1 MLSSLKSFVER
12 VNLLLGYCSGLGIL
26 AMGIILF
33 YEVIARYFFNSP
45 TIWAQEISIY
55 LFIWTMLAGA
65 AYTLQVGKHVR
76 IDLLIIR
83 FSVKTQN
90 FLEFV
95 TSIFGM
101 LFSAYVTV
109 QGWNML
115 KATLKYHK
123 LSATPLRVP
132 MWIPQLALLVGF
144 GLLTLQFI
152 IIISA
157 KFSIFS
163 NQEKKEGEQPC

>member
-1 MLSSLKSFVER
+1 MLSSFKNVVER
-12 VNLLLGYCSGLGIL
+12 INQLLGYFSGLGIL

-33 YEVIARYFFNSP
+33 YEVIVRYFFNSP
-45 TIWAQEISIY
+45 TIWAQEVSVY

-83 FSVKTQN
+83 FSEKTQT
-90 FLEFV
+90 FLEFL

-101 LFSAYVTV
+101 LFSGFVTY

-132 MWIPQLALLVGF
+132 LWIPQLALLVGF
-144 GLLTLQFI
+144 ALLTLQFLI
-152 IIISA
+152 IIGA
-157 KFSIFS
+157 KFSALS
-163 NQEKKEGEQPC
+163 GKAAKEGEQAC

>member
-83 FSVKTQN
+83 FSKKTQN

-157 KFSIFS
+157 KFSVFS
-163 NQEKKEGEQPC
+163 GQEKKEGEQPC

>member
-1 MLSSLKSFVER
+1 M
-12 VNLLLGYCSGLGIL
+12 LGYLSGMGIL

-33 YEVIARYFFNSP
+33 YEVVARYFFNSP
-45 TIWAQEISIY
+45 TIWAQEVSQY

-83 FSVKTQN
+83 FSKKTQT
-90 FLEFV
+90 FLEV
-95 TSIFGM
+95 LTSIFGM

-109 QGWNML
+109 QGWNMVQ
-115 KATLKYHK
+115 ATLKYHK

-132 MWIPQLALLVGF
+132 LWIPQLALSVGF
-144 GLLTLQFI
+144 LLLTLEFMI
-152 IIISA
+152 IIFT
-157 KFSIFS
+157 KFSELS
-163 NQEKKEGEQPC
+163 QYPQKGGERTC